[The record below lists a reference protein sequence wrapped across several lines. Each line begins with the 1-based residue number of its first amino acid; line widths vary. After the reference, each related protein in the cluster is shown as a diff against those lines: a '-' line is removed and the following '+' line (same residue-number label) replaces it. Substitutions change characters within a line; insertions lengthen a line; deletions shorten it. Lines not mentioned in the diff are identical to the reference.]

1 MQRHEEVRNPD
12 GMPCEFSGR
21 GSAKNW
27 YYWVES
33 DAAGAAVGQAVGQK
47 RRHWY
52 AAGGDGRAYKDGV
65 KLLKARAKAG
75 DIDEIVPWHHG
86 SSLPQLATS
95 SIVASTVGSSL
106 PTNSFTLA
114 TSAIAVPPPPPL
126 PPLPPSQQ
134 MLLPAFPSSSSG
146 AEYGAS
152 LGCAGPAYAESVE
165 APLQDQIAQPA
176 LRQHDGGPV
185 IDQRAQAL
193 THPYSLHGACDVSVR
208 DVCVPS
214 DQRQLGSAASTLMTT
229 SSAATPSS
237 SQPPPALLMEA
248 LASML
253 RDRPSLLVQLNARL
267 PTGYAWTLPELPP
280 PPLPPPPA
288 ASTAVI
294 FAPSDEKG
302 SRDLLQELLRE
313 LRHGELSAER
323 LRLVRGAC
331 EPGGCISGGQRVK
344 LYLNAHGTEPAHLAG
359 RCWGQGDAVAEGW
372 RGFEDP
378 SFGAKVAAMQSG
390 DSDSLLVSSARYGRE
405 QMMQLLIEVRADVNQ
420 VSGYGESPLFAACLE
435 SQIGAV

>member
-1 MQRHEEVRNPD
+1 VIWTCYHRQALDLYKTPRWRARFGGACGVCQWPLGFLRELAFFFTPHPKRGSRGSLFRFIGGDRRGRFLRKTKKGWPSLGRASAAASRRAKISMQRHEEVRNPD

-214 DQRQLGSAASTLMTT
+214 DQRQLGSAASTLMTNLVCCDALQLAA
-229 SSAATPSS
+229 SASAAYGGTRLYAARPTEPSC
-237 SQPPPALLMEA
+237 PAQCA
-248 LASML
+248 PAHRL
-253 RDRPSLLVQLNARL
+253 RVDPSRA
-267 PTGYAWTLPELPP
+267 AA
-280 PPLPPPPA
+280 A
-288 ASTAVI
+288 ASATA
-294 FAPSDEKG
+294 A
-302 SRDLLQELLRE
+302 
-313 LRHGELSAER
+313 
-323 LRLVRGAC
+323 
-331 EPGGCISGGQRVK
+331 
-344 LYLNAHGTEPAHLAG
+344 
-359 RCWGQGDAVAEGW
+359 
-372 RGFEDP
+372 RGFDRSHLCP
-378 SFGAKVAAMQSG
+378 Q
-390 DSDSLLVSSARYGRE
+390 R
-405 QMMQLLIEVRADVNQ
+405 
-420 VSGYGESPLFAACLE
+420 
-435 SQIGAV
+435 